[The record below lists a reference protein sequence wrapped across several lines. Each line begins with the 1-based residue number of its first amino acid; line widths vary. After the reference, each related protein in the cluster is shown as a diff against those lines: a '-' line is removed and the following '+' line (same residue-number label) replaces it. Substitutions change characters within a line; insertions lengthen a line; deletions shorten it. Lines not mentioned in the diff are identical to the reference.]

1 MKSQANG
8 CACID
13 SFFFQAD
20 FAASVVLN
28 LIKNED

>member
-8 CACID
+8 CASMD
-13 SFFFQAD
+13 FFIQAAD
-20 FAASVVLN
+20 AAAVVLN